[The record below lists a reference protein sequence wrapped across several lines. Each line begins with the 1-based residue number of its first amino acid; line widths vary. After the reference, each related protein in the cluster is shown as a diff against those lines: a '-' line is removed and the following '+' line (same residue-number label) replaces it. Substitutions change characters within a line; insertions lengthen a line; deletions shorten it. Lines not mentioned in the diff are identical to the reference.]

1 MLRPREQTEKEWFN
15 LLVLHQNHVQHG
27 AATNYIPEQFL
38 DEFLD
43 LVIWG
48 HEHECLIDPVKN
60 VQKNFYVTQ
69 PGSTVATSLSEGET
83 REKHCAVVTIFKDN
97 FQIKKIPL
105 DTVRQFYM
113 DEIVLSETAINS
125 GDPDATRKV
134 ENYCTEKVQHLLDKA
149 GNTKN
154 SLCSEVINKYNE
166 IFTP

>member
-1 MLRPREQTEKEWFN
+1 MLRPREQQNDWFN

-60 VQKNFYVTQ
+60 VEKDFYVTQ

-83 REKHCAVVTIFKDN
+83 REKHCAIVVVSKKFFK
-97 FQIKKIPL
+97 IKKIRL
-105 DTVRQFYM
+105 ETVRQFYM
-113 DEIVLSETAINS
+113 DEIVLSETSINP
-125 GDPDATRKV
+125 GDPDATRRV
-134 ENYCTEKVQHLLDKA
+134 ESYCTEKVQYLLDKA
-149 GNTKN
+149 GNA
-154 SLCSEVINKYNE
+154 EY
-166 IFTP
+166 